1 MNVEDREEEDED
13 IQEVDISRLVE
24 IIVVLINI
32 CCIYVKDSSSG
43 LRP

>member
-24 IIVVLINI
+24 IIVVLSKI

-43 LRP
+43 LRA